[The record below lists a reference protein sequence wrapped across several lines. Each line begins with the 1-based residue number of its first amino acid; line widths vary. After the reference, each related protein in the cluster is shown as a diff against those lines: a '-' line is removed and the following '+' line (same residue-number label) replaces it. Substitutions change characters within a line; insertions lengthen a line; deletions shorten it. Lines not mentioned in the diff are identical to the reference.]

1 MEPFCSPAR
10 RNLEQGEKAKVL
22 TLCGKSKGVTSE
34 QVGEK
39 MDKQQSTATTQ
50 WRGEAEAQIGG
61 LDNTGPLGSIVA
73 RVTT

>member
-1 MEPFCSPAR
+1 MEPFWSPAR
-10 RNLEQGEKAKVL
+10 RNLEHGEKAKVL
-22 TLCGKSKGVTSE
+22 TLWGKSKGVTSE

-50 WRGEAEAQIGG
+50 WRGEAEIGG

-73 RVTT
+73 RFTT